1 MIYFDLSVEMAKK
14 KMTLTE
20 LAKRLGLSMVNT
32 SLLKNGKVKGIRFE
46 TLNRI
51 CEILE
56 CTPADI
62 IIYKKDDSS
71 DKS

>member
-20 LAKRLGLSMVNT
+20 LSKRLGLSMVNT

-56 CTPADI
+56 CTPSDV
-62 IIYKKDDSS
+62 IIYKKDD
-71 DKS
+71 